1 MYKKYDRYKI
11 IDSDDERYK
20 QFFTV
25 VGVKGDTVY
34 YAFDGEESVYRFKI
48 GSSFENCILGI

>member
-20 QFFTV
+20 QFFTIV
-25 VGVKGDTVY
+25 DVKGDTVY
-34 YAFDGEESVYRFKI
+34 YAFDGEEAVYRFKI